1 MNANPEPDEPVG
13 RFDGQGPVVSADPC
27 RPKPTDLL
35 EVKGGMPRILL
46 QARVGLIGE
55 IAYRGRQGSIQR
67 PEVGRRVM
75 SQRGVV
81 LPAA

>member
-1 MNANPEPDEPVG
+1 
-13 RFDGQGPVVSADPC
+13 
-27 RPKPTDLL
+27 
-35 EVKGGMPRILL
+35 MPRILL

-55 IAYRGRQGSIQR
+55 SAHLRRQGSIQR